1 MLDFISGVTGTITAL
16 FVFIANNA
24 VFRSLAF
31 LFLFGFIFMF
41 LLGGV
46 KIDNSGKRL

>member
-1 MLDFISGVTGTITAL
+1 MLDFISGVTSTITAL
-16 FVFIANNA
+16 FVFIASSA

-46 KIDNSGKRL
+46 KFDNSRKRV